1 MALGAHRGSVLM
13 MVLRQALVLTG
24 AGLVLGLAGAV
35 ALGRVLSSTLE
46 PLLFQVQPADVV
58 TLVTVPVVLVVVA
71 LVAALIP
78 ARRATQVDPIQAL
91 RTL

>member
-1 MALGAHRGSVLM
+1 
-13 MVLRQALVLTG
+13 
-24 AGLVLGLAGAV
+24 
-35 ALGRVLSSTLE
+35 
-46 PLLFQVQPADVV
+46 
-58 TLVTVPVVLVVVA
+58 VPVVLVVVA

>member
-1 MALGAHRGSVLM
+1 
-13 MVLRQALVLTG
+13 
-24 AGLVLGLAGAV
+24 
-35 ALGRVLSSTLE
+35 
-46 PLLFQVQPADVV
+46 V